1 VTVTV
6 NFSSAAV
13 SRLCWVWK
21 TMIFPPTSGN

>member
-13 SRLCWVWK
+13 LRLCWVWK